1 MIKLFINIELN
12 DTNNQSVGFR
22 TSLLILFLHNLTSK
36 KANPPSFLGSSLSL
50 SLSMAA
56 SQASL
61 LLQKQL
67 KGIIQLVI
75 VSFDFFKL
83 FIRVN
88 FPLSSN

>member
-1 MIKLFINIELN
+1 LN
-12 DTNNQSVGFR
+12 DTNNESVGFR

-36 KANPPSFLGSSLSL
+36 QASKQANPPSLPPQLFNLSL
-50 SLSMAA
+50 SLSMAS

-67 KGIIQLVI
+67 KGIHPF
-75 VSFDFFKL
+75 SFLFFKL

>member
-1 MIKLFINIELN
+1 LN
-12 DTNNQSVGFR
+12 DTNNESVGFR

-36 KANPPSFLGSSLSL
+36 QASKQTLPPSLPPQLFNLSLSL
-50 SLSMAA
+50 SLSMAS

-67 KGIIQLVI
+67 KGIIQLFI

>member
-1 MIKLFINIELN
+1 MIKLFINIASN

-22 TSLLILFLHNLTSK
+22 TSLLISFLHNLTSK
-36 KANPPSFLGSSLSL
+36 KANPPFFLGSSTSL

-67 KGIIQLVI
+67 KGIIQLFI